1 MDSAPILLKL
11 LKKHSWPQLKDNLV
25 CSIGTRKIKDM
36 SEGTNDR
43 TVIGYLAEDDS
54 QCRSWGRLAPLLQ
67 IVTFLLWSR
76 GRKCSSVKL
85 ILSRCLRVCRAL
97 RPACVKTSPL
107 LSVSHTY
114 CNTKWWLSLSSVDG
128 GRGDC
133 RSQVSKGIVS
143 AFYKLSVA
151 S

>member
-1 MDSAPILLKL
+1 MDFAPILLKL

-85 ILSRCLRVCRAL
+85 ILSRCLRSAELWDLHVWRL
-97 RPACVKTSPL
+97 PL